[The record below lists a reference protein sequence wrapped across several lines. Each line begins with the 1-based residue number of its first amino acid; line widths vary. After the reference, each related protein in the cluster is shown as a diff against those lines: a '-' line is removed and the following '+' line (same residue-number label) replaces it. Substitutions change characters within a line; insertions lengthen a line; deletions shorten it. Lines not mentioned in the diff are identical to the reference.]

1 MGILPDSGPVAE
13 RLDREQVGW
22 VTTVTAGGQP
32 QSSPVWFVVLDDAIH
47 VQSQPDAA
55 KVRNVRANRKVSFH
69 FNSDRDGGDVVT
81 FDADAEV
88 LEAPAPG
95 VLDAYRAKYETAIRE
110 HLRSTPEAIIDDYR
124 SPVRITPRR
133 VRTY

>member
-1 MGILPDSGPVAE
+1 MGILPDSGRAAE
-13 RLDREQVGW
+13 RLDRERIGW
-22 VTTVTAGGQP
+22 LTTVTAGGQP
-32 QSSPVWFVVLDDAIH
+32 QSSPVWFVVHDDAIH

-55 KVRNVRANRKVSFH
+55 KVANIRATGKVSFH

-81 FDADAEV
+81 IDGDGEV
-88 LEAPAPG
+88 LDAPAPD

-110 HLRSTPEAIIDDYR
+110 QLQSTPESIIADYR
-124 SPVRITPRR
+124 TPVRVNPRR